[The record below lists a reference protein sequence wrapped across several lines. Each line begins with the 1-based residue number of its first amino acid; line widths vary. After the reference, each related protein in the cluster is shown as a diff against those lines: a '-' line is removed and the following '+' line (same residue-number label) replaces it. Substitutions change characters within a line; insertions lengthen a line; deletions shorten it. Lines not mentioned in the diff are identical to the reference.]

1 MSGRTDTDNA
11 DKEYL
16 HRQLVKLG
24 DMLGDGD
31 CDAWV
36 GQEYNRIAR
45 QLGYMPQK
53 ASKRRLKIPE
63 RVKAEINGHMEI
75 RCQQEQCPECKRHS
89 LKQSRSGSMSASCT
103 LCGRSFKLL
112 RRAKK

>member
-1 MSGRTDTDNA
+1 MSGRTDNTD
-11 DKEYL
+11 KGYL

-31 CDAWV
+31 AEPWV
-36 GQEYNRIAR
+36 GKEYRRICR
-45 QLGYMPQK
+45 LLGYT
-53 ASKRRLKIPE
+53 SNRRRTDAARTE
-63 RVKAEINGHMEI
+63 TINARMVE
-75 RCQQEQCPECKRHS
+75 RCQEEQCPECKRHS